1 MSVSIE
7 RRIYGPSST
16 PEEVAAIKAR
26 LTKVGKITFLWEE
39 MPVQSPFS
47 VQTMLEELPQRSESM
62 SEFHLIVDLRSAD
75 PPPQDVRTALYKGL
89 NSLTKMRKCACFT
102 GRNFLL
108 TAAVKFV
115 LAAVRIPMPAYRT
128 IEEALLAVGEA

>member
-7 RRIYGPSST
+7 RRVYGPNST

-26 LTKVGKITFLWEE
+26 LTKIGKSSFLWEE

-47 VQTMLEELPQRSESM
+47 VQTMLEELRLRSESM
-62 SEFHLIVDLRSAD
+62 SEFNLVVDLRNAD

-89 NSLTKMRKCACFT
+89 DSLTKMRRCACFT

-115 LAAVRIPMPAYRT
+115 LAAVRTPMTAHRT
-128 IEEALLAVGEA
+128 LEEALLAVGDA